1 MKEKTFVTSM
11 DNKEEYMYEINN
23 NTDIIINLFLFCI
36 IKFIMTNYK
45 CTFRLTKSK
54 GTGVMRKANAKSA

>member
-1 MKEKTFVTSM
+1 MKEKTFVISI
-11 DNKEEYMYEINN
+11 DNKEEYMYEIQ
-23 NTDIIINLFLFCI
+23 IIIHILSSTYFYLL

-45 CTFRLTKSK
+45 CTFGLMKSK

>member
-1 MKEKTFVTSM
+1 M
-11 DNKEEYMYEINN
+11 NN

-36 IKFIMTNYK
+36 IRIIITNYK
-45 CTFRLTKSK
+45 CTFGLTKSK